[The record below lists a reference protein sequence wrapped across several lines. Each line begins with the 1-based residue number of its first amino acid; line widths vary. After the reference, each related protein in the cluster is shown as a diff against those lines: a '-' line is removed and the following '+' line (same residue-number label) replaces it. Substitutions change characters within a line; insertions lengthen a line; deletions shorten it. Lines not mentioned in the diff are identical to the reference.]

1 MVVNLDYVL
10 FQNSGFLGYTR
21 NNSEC
26 FVFPNM
32 SCCPLLPAFRLGEGD
47 NDAKVLH
54 FSEIRGMDAAFLS
67 VRLVEVGICRI
78 DHILL

>member
-26 FVFPNM
+26 FVFSNM
-32 SCCPLLPAFRLGEGD
+32 SAHFCLAFRLGEGD
-47 NDAKVLH
+47 NGAKVLH
-54 FSEIRGMDAAFLS
+54 FLESRGMYADFSLGKGCG
-67 VRLVEVGICRI
+67 ECRMEG
-78 DHILL
+78 